1 MVARPAVIASLV
13 IAGVA
18 RATESEQDLVA
29 RARGI
34 HERVIADCRLNSQ
47 SAIPKFNPQ
56 SAIRNPQSAIR
67 NPQSAMS
74 SAPVPQHHRGFL
86 IDDERFDELV
96 RCPGARDVDANG
108 QDTGGAALQVDHVL

>member
-1 MVARPAVIASLV
+1 MVARLALIAPLV

-18 RATESEQDLVA
+18 RAPQSEQDLVA

-34 HERVIADCRLNSQ
+34 HERVMTLDTHNDIGPSNFTRAL
-47 SAIPKFNPQ
+47 
-56 SAIRNPQSAIR
+56 
-67 NPQSAMS
+67 

-108 QDTGGAALQVDHVL
+108 QDAGGAALQVDHVL